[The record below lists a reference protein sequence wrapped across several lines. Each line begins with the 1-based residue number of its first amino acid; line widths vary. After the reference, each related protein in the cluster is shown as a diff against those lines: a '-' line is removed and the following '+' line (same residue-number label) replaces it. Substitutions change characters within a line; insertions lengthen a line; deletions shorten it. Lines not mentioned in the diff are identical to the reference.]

1 MKVII
6 VGGGTVGF
14 QLARHFIAEKK
25 DVVLIEKDAEKAR
38 TISNKL
44 DCLVINDSAGNIAV
58 LRKAGIDDAE
68 FFICVTDS
76 DEINLICCGLAGTRP
91 ELRRIA
97 RVRNLDFESTRILN
111 EQLTY
116 IDLIVNPEV
125 EVARKIISVVE
136 HGAMSDI
143 IFFERAGLQM
153 RNILV
158 AEDSV
163 FLDRTI
169 REISLTLGK
178 KFLVA
183 GIVRHDRFIIPNGET
198 QVIREDNLY
207 FLATP
212 EIMEEIYSRVGKPR
226 TEIKKILIVGGG
238 RIGRQVAMHLAGCGN
253 GSGRDKSGVIGNFAK
268 RLLGRRGQAPG
279 SGSARTVK
287 ILESDYEACKR
298 LAEELPGSM
307 VINADISDESIF
319 QEENLSDYDLIVT
332 ATDSHELNVLAALY
346 AKKVG
351 IKRAVS
357 VVSNVN
363 YIHIAFRLGIDVVVS
378 PKNSIVDPILNYIGT
393 GTIKNVYSM
402 SDTEIDILEVSLKE
416 GSPICGKPVKD
427 LRLPPPSLVLTVFR
441 DGANI
446 VPDGNT
452 ELLPG
457 DHLLIMTKQESVP
470 RIEEMTAGTK

>member
-6 VGGGTVGF
+6 VGGGAVGF
-14 QLARHFIAEKK
+14 QLAKHFIAEKK
-25 DVVLIEKDAEKAR
+25 DVVLIEKDTERAR

-44 DCLVINDSAGNIAV
+44 DCMVLNDSAGNIEV
-58 LRKAGIDDAE
+58 LRSAGLDEAE
-68 FFICVTDS
+68 YFICVTDS
-76 DEINLICCGLAGTRP
+76 DEVNLICCGLASTKP
-91 ELRRIA
+91 NLRRIA
-97 RVRNLDFESTRILN
+97 RVRNLDFESTKILN
-111 EQLTY
+111 DQLPF

-125 EVARKIISVVE
+125 EVARKIISTVE
-136 HGAMSDI
+136 HGAISDI

-158 AEDSV
+158 GEDSV
-163 FLDRTI
+163 FLDKTI
-169 REISLTLGK
+169 MEISRSLAK

-183 GIVRHDRFIIPNGET
+183 GIVRHDHFIIPNGET
-198 QVIREDNLY
+198 QVVREDNLY
-207 FLATP
+207 LLAT
-212 EIMEEIYSRVGKPR
+212 EETMEEIYVIIGKPR
-226 TEIKKILIVGGG
+226 IDIKKILLVGGG
-238 RIGRQVAMHLAGCGN
+238 RIGRQVAKHFA
-253 GSGRDKSGVIGNFAK
+253 GSGHVKTASLGDFAK
-268 RLLGRRGQAPG
+268 KLLGRGGQSDGIG
-279 SGSARTVK
+279 SPKTIK
-287 ILESDYEACKR
+287 ILESDYETCKR

-319 QEENLSDYDLIVT
+319 QEENLAEYDLIVT

-363 YIHIAFRLGIDVVVS
+363 YIHIAIRLGIDVVVS

-393 GTIKNVYSM
+393 GTIKNVHSI
-402 SDTEIDILEVSLKE
+402 SDTETDILEVALKE
-416 GSPICGKPVKD
+416 GSPICGKPVRE
-427 LRLPPPSLVLTVFR
+427 LRLPPPSLVLTVVR
-441 DGANI
+441 QGVNI

-452 ELLPG
+452 ELQAG

-470 RIEEMTAGTK
+470 RIEEMTAG